1 MTWKHFKKYWF
12 EVYFPHILLGIL
24 CFIGISIILF
34 VTTIIVMMKI
44 NENNHD
50 YCVEIIKGSH
60 TEKFYLNE
68 GDFELKDGRI
78 SFSDAEGTYHL
89 TNFKIIK
96 LKSNK

>member
-1 MTWKHFKKYWF
+1 MTWNHFKKYWF
-12 EVYFPHILLGIL
+12 ELYFPHILLGIL
-24 CFIGISIILF
+24 CFIAISFILF
-34 VTTIIVMMKI
+34 VTSIIVIVKI

-60 TEKFYLNE
+60 AEKFYLNE

-78 SFSDAEGTYHL
+78 TFSDDEGTYHL

-96 LKSNK
+96 LK